1 MSKGQSS
8 TSLQKTVSDIISSVV
23 AQQIS
28 DSQISYQTS
37 SNNVQVSY
45 NSEGCKNV
53 IITNSGNQ
61 YKASTS
67 VLLNQDVQQTATNQ
81 ITSNL
86 QSVMEQEIEGL
97 NLGKK
102 QTELVEQF
110 IDNEVSTLLNSTQMQ
125 INSETVVNQTNNT
138 QVCFGSVDGGNF
150 IFTNQNDTYDYFNQA
165 YANNSAVQES
175 STSIANYLSSQQSQ
189 KSTGLIA
196 SLLKGLAIII
206 IALAILALVVVFVIV
221 AGGYAV
227 GKLEGG

>member
-1 MSKGQSS
+1 M
-8 TSLQKTVSDIISSVV
+8 

-138 QVCFGSVDGGNF
+138 QVCFGSEAGGNF